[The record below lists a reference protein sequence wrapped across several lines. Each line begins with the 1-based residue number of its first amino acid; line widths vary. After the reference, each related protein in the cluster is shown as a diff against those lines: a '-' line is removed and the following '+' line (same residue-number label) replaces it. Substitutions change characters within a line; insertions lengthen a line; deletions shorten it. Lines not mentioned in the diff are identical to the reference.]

1 MALSSVFF
9 PFLTVVLALKKKT
22 HLKKKTPPPSFYQ
35 TLFEFVFLVLV
46 FFLVSLLCSV
56 ERKREKE

>member
-1 MALSSVFF
+1 LS
-9 PFLTVVLALKKKT
+9 PKKKT
-22 HLKKKTPPPSFYQ
+22 HLKKKTPPPSFYQQ